1 MIFVQEEEETEGAV
15 DEELSALREQVETL
29 STSLLTLTQEKSK
42 LESNYIAEK
51 KALKVSTLQVTD
63 LPNTIGN
70 LPLEMIS

>member
-51 KALKVSTLQVTD
+51 KVLKVRRLQKTD
-63 LPNTIGN
+63 LPSVIGN
-70 LPLEMIS
+70 LVLEMIS

>member
-51 KALKVSTLQVTD
+51 KILKVSRLQKTD
-63 LPNTIGN
+63 LPSVIGN
-70 LPLEMIS
+70 LVLEMIS